1 MPFAGEASKSLLGGI
16 VVGLGLTSVGA
27 ALHLRSRRKAAEHAA
42 NGEAPE
48 ETSSLSDISSL
59 PLDEDLPS

>member
-1 MPFAGEASKSLLGGI
+1 VLSGI

-27 ALHLRSRRKAAEHAA
+27 ALHLRSRRKAAEQAA
-42 NGEAPE
+42 NGEPPE
-48 ETSSLSDISSL
+48 EASSLSDISAL